1 LINLL
6 YRHIPFLKAVLLHSI
21 TAFGGPQ
28 AHYGM
33 MQKTFVQQRRDV
45 TETELMDFNSFCN
58 VLPGASSTQVL
69 TLIGYK
75 RGGVPLA
82 TITLLIWILPA
93 CFLMGSLS
101 IMIQF
106 FNKPSLQNNVFTFIQ
121 PMAIGFLI
129 YAAYGAFQV
138 ILKNTI
144 TFFIVFAVAVVVFLL
159 FKFPWVFPLVI
170 LLCGIITNLSSKR
183 IPQKPVSRKK
193 IKWSNIWTFAIIFI
207 VSGIISELAR
217 KDNWE
222 EEIRKPVN
230 LFENTYR
237 MGSFVFGG
245 GQVLI
250 PMMESQFSERQER
263 EGFEIRNPT
272 AIKIEKEEFYT
283 GAGIVRAIPGPVFSI
298 AAFTGGMAFKGKGVK
313 WQVVGSVIG
322 SIAIFLPSA
331 LLVLFFFP
339 IWNNLKKYAS
349 VYRALEGINASVVGI
364 MMGSS
369 IYMLQDVS
377 ISEGNTLSLLN
388 IGTILGT
395 FFLLQFTKI
404 PAPFIVLLCLLLG
417 IIF

>member
-1 LINLL
+1 
-6 YRHIPFLKAVLLHSI
+6 LHSI

-33 MQKTFVQQRRDV
+33 MQKTFVQQRKDI
-45 TETELMDFNSFCN
+45 TDDELMDFNSFCN
-58 VLPGASSTQVL
+58 ILPGASSTQVL

-75 RGGVPLA
+75 RGGVLLA
-82 TITLLIWILPA
+82 TITLMIWIFPA
-93 CFLMGSLS
+93 CILMGLLS
-101 IMIQF
+101 FMIPF
-106 FNKPSLQNNVFTFIQ
+106 FKNNHASNNLFNFIQ

-129 YAAYGAFQV
+129 YAAYNAFRV

-144 TFFIVFAVAVVVFLL
+144 TVFIVFSVAVLVFVL
-159 FKFPWVFPLVI
+159 FKFPWIFPLVI
-170 LLCGIITNLSSKR
+170 LLSGIITNLSSRR
-183 IPQKPVSRKK
+183 IPQKEATLKK
-193 IKWSNIWTFAIIFI
+193 IKWSNIWMFAIIFI
-207 VSGIISELAR
+207 SSGIISEIAR
-217 KDNWE
+217 KQSWHDN
-222 EEIRKPVN
+222 IRRPIN

-263 EGFEIRNPT
+263 KGFEERNPN
-272 AIKIEKEEFYT
+272 AIKIGKEDFYT

-298 AAFTGGMAFKGKGVK
+298 ASFTGGLAMKDKGIK
-313 WQVVGSVIG
+313 WQIFG
-322 SIAIFLPSA
+322 SIIGALAIFLPSA

-339 IWNNLKKYAS
+339 IWYNIKKYAI
-349 VYRALEGINASVVGI
+349 VYRALEGINAAVVGI

-395 FFLLQFTKI
+395 FFLLQFTKL
-404 PAPFIVLLCLLLG
+404 PAPIIVLLCLLLG
-417 IIF
+417 VFF